1 MTLLLAT
8 RAEDTD
14 GWTRAFAAH
23 LPEVEVCVWPR
34 VGDPR
39 AVEYALVWAPAENF
53 FDELTALKAIFC
65 MGAGVDKLRAHA
77 GLPAGVPI
85 VRMVEPALTEGMS
98 QFVLYHVLRFHRRMD
113 EYQRQ
118 QRRRVWRPLPQV
130 PASERRVGVMGLGA
144 LGGDVARRLVALDFA
159 VAGWSRTARSLPGVE
174 CFHSDSALT
183 AFLQRAEILVCL
195 LPLTPATEGLLDA
208 VRLRELPPGACL
220 INASRGALVDEPA
233 LLEAL
238 DSGHLA
244 GAALDVFAHE
254 PLPPQ
259 HPFWEH
265 PAVAVTPHAASL
277 TVPGSAAAAVAAN
290 IRRLARGEALTHV
303 VDRRLGY

>member
-8 RAEDTD
+8 REEDTD
-14 GWTRAFAAH
+14 GWKRAFAEH
-23 LPEVEVCVWPR
+23 LPETEVCVWPQL
-34 VGDPR
+34 GDPR

-65 MGAGVDKLRAHA
+65 MGAGVDRLLTHA
-77 GLPAGVPI
+77 GLPADVPV

-113 EYQRQ
+113 EYRRQ
-118 QRRRVWRPLPQV
+118 QQRHEWRPLPQV
-130 PASERRVGVMGLGA
+130 PAGERCVGIMGLGA
-144 LGGDVARRLVALDFA
+144 LGGDVARRLADLDFT
-159 VAGWSRTARSLPGVE
+159 VAGWSRTARSLPGVD
-174 CFHSDSALT
+174 CFHGGDALT
-183 AFLQRAEILVCL
+183 AFLRRAEILVCL

-208 VRLRELPPGACL
+208 ARLGELPPGACL
-220 INASRGALVDEPA
+220 INASRGALVDEEA
-233 LLEAL
+233 LLAAL
-238 DSGHLA
+238 DSGRLA

-254 PLPPQ
+254 PLPSQ

-277 TVPGSAAAAVAAN
+277 TAPESAAAAVAAN
-290 IRRLARGEALTHV
+290 IRRLERGEALRHV

>member
-8 RAEDTD
+8 REEDPQD
-14 GWTRAFAAH
+14 WVRAFAAH
-23 LPEVEVCVWPR
+23 LPEIEVCVWPR

-39 AVEYALVWAPAENF
+39 AVEYALVWSPGKDF
-53 FDELTALKAIFC
+53 FGELTGLKAIFG
-65 MGAGVDKLRAHA
+65 MGAGVDKLLAHA
-77 GLPAGVPI
+77 GLPAGVPV

-98 QFVLYHVLRFHRRMD
+98 QFVLYHVLRFHRSMD
-113 EYQRQ
+113 EYRRQ
-118 QRRRVWRPLPQV
+118 QRRHVWRPLPQV
-130 PASERRVGVMGLGA
+130 PAHERRVGVMGLGT
-144 LGGDVARRLVALDFA
+144 LGGDVARRLADLDFA

-174 CFHSDSALT
+174 CFHGGDALM
-183 AFLQRAEILVCL
+183 AFLRRAEILVCL

-208 VRLRELPPGACL
+208 ERLGELPPGACL
-220 INASRGALVDEPA
+220 INASRGALVDEQA

-238 DSGHLA
+238 DGGRLA

-254 PLPPQ
+254 PLPAQ

-265 PAVAVTPHAASL
+265 PAVAVTPHVASL
-277 TVPGSAAAAVAAN
+277 TAPASAAAAVAAN
-290 IRRLARGEALTHV
+290 IRRLERGEALAHV